1 MDKSKTE
8 YYNWKKE
15 IKTPV
20 IMHSDCEGTINS
32 LIGAVNKMKQK
43 LNDYEGILNKQIKEQ
58 QEL

>member
-1 MDKSKTE
+1 MSKSKTE

-20 IMHSDCEGTINS
+20 IIHSDCEGTINS

-43 LNDYEGILNKQIKEQ
+43 LNDYEGILNKQIKE
-58 QEL
+58 